1 VADAGGALLEGAVRD
16 AGGAE
21 ALLEP
26 AGGAALLG
34 GAEALLEPAGGAGDW
49 TALDAGWLGAGEEAP
64 PLGVITGIVAG
75 GAAQS
80 LVTVTYTVTGWHAAG
95 ALGEA
100 GGAETGGME
109 AGGAEAGG
117 ADAGGADA
125 GADGLDSQEAGGMEA
140 GGDCLDSQVA
150 GGDSLDSIVA
160 GGGDACD
167 SQVAGGDG
175 IDFQVAGGFPSVSV
189 TGQIVVETAMV
200 FVTTAVILDSAGQS
214 VTLAAHEV
222 IVSTVV
228 V

>member
-1 VADAGGALLEGAVRD
+1 LLEGAVRD

-125 GADGLDSQEAGGMEA
+125 GADGLDS
-140 GGDCLDSQVA
+140 
-150 GGDSLDSIVA
+150 IVA